1 MGLDDEGYVDLHTTE
16 GNPDTTQRRGFPLRL
31 SPPMN
36 WRVKSWNRGLSA
48 GEEQLLDSAGSPL
61 LSVDSPEEGRRDDY
75 LSTKLMARVIWK
87 SAGSFWLLVMEASS
101 HRLKQKKVILG
112 CQDQLSR

>member
-1 MGLDDEGYVDLHTTE
+1 MGSGTTIMGLDDEGCVDLHTTE
-16 GNPDTTQRRGFPLRL
+16 GNPDTTQRRGFTLRL
-31 SPPMN
+31 SPLMN

-61 LSVDSPEEGRRDDY
+61 LSVDSPEEGRHDDY
-75 LSTKLMARVIWK
+75 LSTKLMAGVIWK

-101 HRLKQKKVILG
+101 HRLK
-112 CQDQLSR
+112 